1 MMHNEKDKQSQGHT
15 ECYKRS
21 NERSQM
27 ITSDFESKV
36 SSMKDVLLD
45 VALKELINTISCQW
59 LKIIQIEITEKK
71 NNLQKQEDIWHIQ
84 EMVYT
89 PIKTSGQE
97 FKNRVRTCSRGEE
110 ECRGLCQDT

>member
-1 MMHNEKDKQSQGHT
+1 
-15 ECYKRS
+15 
-21 NERSQM
+21 
-27 ITSDFESKV
+27 
-36 SSMKDVLLD
+36 MKDVLLD

-110 ECRGLCQDT
+110 ECRGLPEWPPADNWQGNGDLSPAMQETKFCQQSE

>member
-1 MMHNEKDKQSQGHT
+1 MAKNHPNRNHRK
-15 ECYKRS
+15 
-21 NERSQM
+21 
-27 ITSDFESKV
+27 
-36 SSMKDVLLD
+36 
-45 VALKELINTISCQW
+45 
-59 LKIIQIEITEKK
+59 KK

-110 ECRGLCQDT
+110 ECRGLCQDTSFGFWETESHLESIMESKDQSDDIAQDNSR